1 MAILVVFLLLV
12 LGCLAWQ
19 LLAVSVKP
27 GHTAY
32 LLNVFTLQRRR
43 LSPGL
48 NFRLPW
54 ESMRTVNLPIGPV
67 ITPVFELPFATLRCG
82 PHRFETV
89 TQGRVVLEASLII
102 EYELVDLKFLLNHDH
117 TNLNIW
123 TVLQDAT
130 QRALRDVVSKI
141 PDDQLTNQRIC
152 QDLALLWFETESGVR
167 IRKIGINA

>member
-1 MAILVVFLLLV
+1 MAILVVFLLVLVV

-19 LLAVSVKP
+19 LLAVSVKQ

-54 ESMRTVNLPIGPV
+54 ESLLTVNLPIGPV
-67 ITPVFELPFATLRCG
+67 VTPVFELPFAPLRCG

-89 TQGRVVLEASLII
+89 TQGGVSLEFSLVV
-102 EYELVDLKFLLNHDH
+102 EYELVDLKFLVTHDRLN
-117 TNLNIW
+117 LW
-123 TVLQDAT
+123 TVLKDAT
-130 QRALRDVVSKI
+130 QKALRDVVSRI
-141 PDDQLTNQRIC
+141 PDEELTNQRIC

-167 IRKIGINA
+167 IRKIGINT